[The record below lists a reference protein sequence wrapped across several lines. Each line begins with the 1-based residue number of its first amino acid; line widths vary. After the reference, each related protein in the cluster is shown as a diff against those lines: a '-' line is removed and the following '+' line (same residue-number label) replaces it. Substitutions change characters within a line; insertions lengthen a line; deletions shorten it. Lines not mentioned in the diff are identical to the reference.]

1 MKKTSNRQLIINFIG
16 KHPGCTFAE
25 VIEGTDLLKSCVNS
39 ALCKLTD
46 SKEIKR
52 SGPKGNYTY
61 TLPSW
66 QKVVEPVRDFTFEFS
81 PYFGCKNPMTN
92 LFNECLAGVRK

>member
-16 KHPGCTFAE
+16 RHPGCTFSE

-39 ALCKLTD
+39 ALCKL
-46 SKEIKR
+46 SENKEIRR
-52 SGPKGNYTY
+52 SGPKGAYTY
-61 TLPSW
+61 SLPSW
-66 QKVVEPVRDFTFEFS
+66 QKIVEPVREFTFEFT

-92 LFNECLAGVRK
+92 LFNQCLAGVRK